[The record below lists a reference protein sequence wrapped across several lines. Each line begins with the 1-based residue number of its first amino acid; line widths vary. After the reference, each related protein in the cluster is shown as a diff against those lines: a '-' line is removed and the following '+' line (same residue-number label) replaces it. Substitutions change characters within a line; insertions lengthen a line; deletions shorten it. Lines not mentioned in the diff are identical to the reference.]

1 MPLTKLSLLRAP
13 PLPLDAQQPGN
24 GAVEDRARPVPQ
36 SLQSWG
42 PGHSPTMRNG
52 VPLMPRRKGAEP
64 VTGDLVNA
72 LRDDRP

>member
-24 GAVEDRARPVPQ
+24 GAVEDRARPVP
-36 SLQSWG
+36 G